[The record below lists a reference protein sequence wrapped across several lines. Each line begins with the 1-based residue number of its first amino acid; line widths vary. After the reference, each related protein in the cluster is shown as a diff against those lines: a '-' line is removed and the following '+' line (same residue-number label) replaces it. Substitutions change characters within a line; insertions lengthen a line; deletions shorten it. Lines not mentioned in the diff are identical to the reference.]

1 MENEIIYQTS
11 RDPKTLQLEK
21 MPDGRYRLVITLKKL
36 GAITALEYF
45 LDQNEAGQL
54 SEALTK

>member
-1 MENEIIYQTS
+1 MEIIFES
-11 RDPKTLQLEK
+11 NHEPKKLQIEK
-21 MPDGRYRLVITLKKL
+21 TDDHKYRILITLKKL

-45 LDQNEAGQL
+45 LDAEEARLL